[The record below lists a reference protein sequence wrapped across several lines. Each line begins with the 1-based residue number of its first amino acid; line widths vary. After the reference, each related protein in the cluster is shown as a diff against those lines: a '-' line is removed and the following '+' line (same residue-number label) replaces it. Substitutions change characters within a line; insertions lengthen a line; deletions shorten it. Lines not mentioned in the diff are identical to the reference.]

1 MKNITIKTI
10 LSNILEILA
19 GGFILI
25 CTGLVLVNVFL
36 RYFMHTGLYWS
47 EEVCTS
53 CFVWAVYIGAAACY
67 KRGMH
72 LGVDVLVN
80 KLPGGAKKVVKLIV
94 DALLV
99 VLNAYITYVAY
110 IYVSLSYKKPTAVL
124 NVSTAYISS
133 SLVISFACMTIF
145 SVMFLIRDLTGKNK
159 SE

>member
-80 KLPGGAKKVVKLIV
+80 KLPGGAKKIVKLIV

-99 VLNAYITYVAY
+99 ILNAYITYVAY

-124 NVSTAYISS
+124 NISTAYISS

>member
-1 MKNITIKTI
+1 MKNITVKTI
-10 LSNILEILA
+10 LSNILEIMA

-80 KLPGGAKKVVKLIV
+80 KLPGGARRVVKLVV

-133 SLVISFACMTIF
+133 SLVISFACMTVF
-145 SVMFLIRDLTGKNK
+145 SVLFLAKDLMGKNK